1 MTQSELN
8 LLWEACA
15 LLSIEASDHEHNKRL
30 DKDRRLAVA
39 ETLRGFIVKACKAM
53 GVKQLGD
60 VTVKL

>member
-1 MTQSELN
+1 MTQAELN

-39 ETLRGFIVKACKAM
+39 QTLRAFIIKACKVM
-53 GVKQLGD
+53 GVKGLAD
-60 VTVKL
+60 ITVKL